1 MNFKFSDNVNVRSG
15 PSTQTEKVEQYH
27 PGESVNLDQVHYD
40 SDGKTWGSYIG
51 GSGKRRYV
59 CLNDNDESYGTFS

>member
-1 MNFKFSDNVNVRSG
+1 MEFTFDDHVNVRAG

-27 PGESVNLDQVHYD
+27 PGEKVRIDRFDYG

-51 GSGKRRYV
+51 SSGYRRYV
-59 CLNDNDESYGTFS
+59 CLQDNDETYAH